1 MLQLDVMLVTQR
13 AVGGWGRDDGSLLGF
28 SSKEDRVQAPVK
40 YYRPGEER
48 AVKRGARRSTEDG
61 GFEAWDNGMR
71 PGTGLNR
78 LGAIKRPLL
87 LPLGF
92 SSHALQT
99 AKQINA
105 TNEKQSVKNND
116 FPSPDSS
123 MPLLLPHRWVCEA
136 IQFIPING

>member
-1 MLQLDVMLVTQR
+1 
-13 AVGGWGRDDGSLLGF
+13 
-28 SSKEDRVQAPVK
+28 
-40 YYRPGEER
+40 
-48 AVKRGARRSTEDG
+48 
-61 GFEAWDNGMR
+61 MR

-87 LPLGF
+87 LRLGL

-123 MPLLLPHRWVCEA
+123 MPLLLLLLLPHRWVCEA